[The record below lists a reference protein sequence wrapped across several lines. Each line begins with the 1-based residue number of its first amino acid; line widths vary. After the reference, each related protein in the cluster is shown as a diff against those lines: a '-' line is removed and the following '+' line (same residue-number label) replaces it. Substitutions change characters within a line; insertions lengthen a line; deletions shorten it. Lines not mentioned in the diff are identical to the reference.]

1 MDYALRSPTP
11 RNAKRQPFFYGWIIL
26 FVASLA
32 MFISGPGQTYTVSNF
47 VDPIISDLSWSRTM
61 VSGLYTAGSLTG
73 AVLMV
78 LVGKLLDRYGARVIL
93 LTVIGL
99 FGFATMFM
107 SRIDH
112 PIELYVGFAGIR
124 TLGQGTLMLAS
135 TTMVAVWF
143 VRLRGR
149 AMAIATLGSALSFAS
164 FPPLVHFFIEQFEW
178 RGAWIGLSILIW
190 CTLPLMLLARRSP
203 ESMGL
208 LPDGATAIDP
218 TGDTGNDILHATSE
232 ISFTLTEA
240 MKTRSFW
247 LLLFAS
253 MPHSLITTAMVFHMG
268 SLMIS
273 RGLATSLAPQ
283 VLSIMAVVSLLGT
296 LIAGYLS
303 DKIPNRYL
311 IGAGHILLAV
321 GMVWTFIIGHTWQGL
336 ALGAIIG
343 ISSGLTHTANNVIWP
358 NYFGRRH
365 LGAIRGVATTGMVA
379 FAAVGPFP
387 FGILF
392 DITGTYTV
400 PLLIFLF
407 LPLACATAILQAYPP
422 KKSGSED
429 IDSQ

>member
-1 MDYALRSPTP
+1 MNWLSRRQAPP
-11 RNAKRQPFFYGWIIL
+11 NAQRQTFFYGWVVL

-32 MFISGPGQTYTVSNF
+32 MFISGPGQTYTVSIF

-73 AVLMV
+73 AGILV
-78 LVGKLLDRYGARVIL
+78 LVGRLLDRYGARVIL
-93 LTVIGL
+93 LTVVFL
-99 FGFATMFM
+99 FGFATILM

-112 PIELYVGFAGIR
+112 PVELYLGFAGIR

-135 TTMVAVWF
+135 TTMVALWF

-178 RGAWIGLSILIW
+178 RGAWIALSILIW
-190 CTLPLMLLARRSP
+190 STLPLMTLARRTP

-208 LPDGATAIDP
+208 LPDGVRDAGTDAHHVP
-218 TGDTGNDILHATSE
+218 SE
-232 ISFTLTEA
+232 VSFTLTEA

-268 SLMIS
+268 SLITS
-273 RGLATSLAPQ
+273 RGLAARLAPQ
-283 VLSIMAVVSLLGT
+283 VLSTMALISLLGT
-296 LIAGYLS
+296 LVAGYLS

-311 IGAGHILLAV
+311 IAAGHILLAV
-321 GMVWTFIIGHTWQGL
+321 GMVWTFTIGHAWQGL

-365 LGAIRGVATTGMVA
+365 LGAIRGIATTGMVA

-387 FGILF
+387 FGVLF
-392 DITGTYTV
+392 DLTGTYTV

-407 LPLACATAILQAYPP
+407 LPLVCAAAILQAYPP
-422 KKSGSED
+422 TKNEPGD
-429 IDSQ
+429 IDSYQRGV